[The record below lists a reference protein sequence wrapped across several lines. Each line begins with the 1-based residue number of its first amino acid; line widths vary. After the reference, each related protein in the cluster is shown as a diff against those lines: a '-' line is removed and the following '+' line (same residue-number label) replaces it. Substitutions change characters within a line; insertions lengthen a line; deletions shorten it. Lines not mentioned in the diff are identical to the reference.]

1 MAVANEARSDE
12 LAIIVSYL
20 TNASGIIVSLKN
32 VK

>member
-12 LAIIVSYL
+12 VAIIVSYP

>member
-1 MAVANEARSDE
+1 MAVANEASSDE
-12 LAIIVSYL
+12 LAIIVSYQ